1 MENEVRA
8 SLGRVRISGSV
19 KPAWFVMPCGKR
31 VVDAQAMLRF
41 MPQKTAY
48 EMEKLM
54 KSLVANAENNQDLDP
69 EDLWITAVYADE
81 GITYKRF
88 QPKAR
93 GRVGRVNKRTCS
105 ITVVAEARGG
115 R

>member
-8 SLGRVRISGSV
+8 SLGRVRISARKARLV
-19 KPAWFVMPCGKR
+19 CDAVRGKR

-69 EDLWITAVYADE
+69 EDLAGLSESTCDLLVV
-81 GITYKRF
+81 F
-88 QPKAR
+88 R
-93 GRVGRVNKRTCS
+93 GRGIPRRM
-105 ITVVAEARGG
+105 VVCHDNG
-115 R
+115 